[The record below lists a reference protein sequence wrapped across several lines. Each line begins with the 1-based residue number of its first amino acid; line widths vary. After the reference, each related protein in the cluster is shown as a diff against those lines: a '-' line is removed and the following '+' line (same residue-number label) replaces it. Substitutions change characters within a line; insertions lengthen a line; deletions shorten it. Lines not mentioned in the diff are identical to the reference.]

1 MDQKSEVYFTKKDCH
16 VPKLSNKEISSHHT
30 LVLTAGDYKL
40 LSCGGEAFE
49 RTCFRLDV
57 KNGKWKHHSYL
68 KQRRAHAFGIS
79 MPNGVYVFGG
89 SSTQIAVSRYQ
100 GLSSYLLIFVNN
112 GLKIST
118 FLTKKKYYFSTK
130 YVSETSDFLC
140 FFCTNWEA
148 GPDIPDISW
157 GWPGIGVLCTIHYI

>member
-1 MDQKSEVYFTKKDCH
+1 M
-16 VPKLSNKEISSHHT
+16 PKLSNKEISSHHT

-89 SSTQIAVSRYQ
+89 SSKNLAVSRYFF
-100 GLSSYLLIFVNN
+100 IFHF
-112 GLKIST
+112 LPISRKI
-118 FLTKKKYYFSTK
+118 KKNKAY
-130 YVSETSDFLC
+130 
-140 FFCTNWEA
+140 
-148 GPDIPDISW
+148 
-157 GWPGIGVLCTIHYI
+157 